1 MEFSRGECNRL
12 KKVLPLAL
20 IFTCVWPFNYNRP
33 ALSVHWLV
41 PCCKLVPVKS
51 LIFAPVKRV
60 VVVGECS

>member
-12 KKVLPLAL
+12 KKVLPLAF

-33 ALSVHWLV
+33 ALSVHWLA
-41 PCCKLVPVKS
+41 PCCPVKS

-60 VVVGECS
+60 VVVGRRVRML